1 MGSRKRDATNMKV
14 SLWDILPTSSGQM
27 NWTTTLRLEMSF
39 KIWDQVNDS
48 ELTSCLPT
56 TRHGWPSLMQAM
68 EEWRRKRRRQAITAR
83 LRTQK
88 PRFHFQIRTS
98 IVNRKKEKN
107 PFDTSKRCQVSVK
120 RSKLLNNFL
129 RWTYHSKIIKHTYA
143 LDLGKPKLLLNNR
156 RSRDQNQQCLVDQSQ
171 TNKNFAG
178 VTPQTSSVK
187 SSDNL
192 YSSTLQRGYSAGR
205 SRRRRTLCIVANE
218 TDNFPLT
225 WWARHLDPWKRYW
238 SIWTIVATLLAM
250 ST

>member
-1 MGSRKRDATNMKV
+1 
-14 SLWDILPTSSGQM
+14 
-27 NWTTTLRLEMSF
+27 MSF

-56 TRHGWPSLMQAM
+56 TRHGWPFLMQAM

-88 PRFHFQIRTS
+88 PRFHFHS

-178 VTPQTSSVK
+178 VTPQTSFIK
-187 SSDNL
+187 SSDN
-192 YSSTLQRGYSAGR
+192 QH
-205 SRRRRTLCIVANE
+205 LCNVEILPDDPE
-218 TDNFPLT
+218 GDNFFASLPT
-225 WWARHLDPWKRYW
+225 EQMIFHQTSKRDNP
-238 SIWTIVATLLAM
+238 